1 MKKAIY
7 FENVKDYPGAP
18 LQEGGGASDEPPKQ
32 PKKEKGPF
40 QKKRRLLPEGHPRK
54 KIKKQK
60 DLLYQ

>member
-1 MKKAIY
+1 MR
-7 FENVKDYPGAP
+7 
-18 LQEGGGASDEPPKQ
+18 EGGGESGKHPKQ

-60 DLLYQ
+60 RLIANVEKRPDFEF